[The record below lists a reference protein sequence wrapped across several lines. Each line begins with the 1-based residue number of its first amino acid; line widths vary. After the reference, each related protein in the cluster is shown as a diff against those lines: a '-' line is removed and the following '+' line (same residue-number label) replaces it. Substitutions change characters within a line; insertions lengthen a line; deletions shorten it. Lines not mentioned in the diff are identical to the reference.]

1 MGTTMYDQLL
11 CEVRPEVIET
21 QKRYDDV
28 SLRLAELV
36 GKGSRRTASET
47 RLMKLLAVLVEDYDR
62 RHALP
67 PDDGTPADRLLY
79 LLEASGQPATW
90 LVNVFG
96 QRSHVTE
103 ALNGTRPISIEQAR
117 KLGALFSV
125 KPGLF
130 V

>member
-1 MGTTMYDQLL
+1 MGTTVYDRLL

-21 QKRYDDV
+21 DERYAEV
-28 SLRLAELV
+28 SVRLAELV
-36 GKGSRRTASET
+36 RRGTRRTASET

-67 PDDGTPADRLLY
+67 SDEGTPAERLRY
-79 LLEASGQPATW
+79 LLEASGKTTTALIP
-90 LVNVFG
+90 VFG
-96 QRSHVTE
+96 QRSHANE
-103 ALNGTRPISIEQAR
+103 ALNGKRPISTEQAR

>member
-1 MGTTMYDQLL
+1 MGTTGYEQLL

-21 QKRYDDV
+21 GKRYGEV
-28 SLRLAELV
+28 SARLAELV
-36 GKGSRRTASET
+36 RKGNRRTASET

-67 PDDGTPADRLLY
+67 PDDSTPAEKLRY
-79 LLEASGQPATW
+79 LLEVSGQAAAALLPI
-90 LVNVFG
+90 FG
-96 QRSHVTE
+96 QRSHVNET
-103 ALNGTRPISIEQAR
+103 LNGKRPISAERAR

-125 KPGLF
+125 EPGLF